1 MLTIPLLLF
10 PLIFTT
16 PVLGHN
22 ASAKQH
28 LARTPGDVFFSV
40 VPEATWDILP
50 FSKREDSNGVRVQTW
65 LDLDGPLFGCQAAIP
80 AGFLVGGWNER
91 YLPGCR
97 ELERR
102 QGKRPLGTKHRTLRL
117 CKINRSTSPILSF
130 YTHYIN
136 TWFLR
141 DHVFIIHEN
150 RSTFQY
156 QYQK

>member
-1 MLTIPLLLF
+1 MLIIPLLLSPF
-10 PLIFTT
+10 FHNTH
-16 PVLGHN
+16 VLSHCVSE
-22 ASAKQH
+22 A
-28 LARTPGDVFFSV
+28 TPGDVFFSV

-80 AGFLVGGWNER
+80 AGFLVGGWNKR

-117 CKINRSTSPILSF
+117 CKINRSTSPKGCNVEKW
-130 YTHYIN
+130 T
-136 TWFLR
+136 R
-141 DHVFIIHEN
+141 C
-150 RSTFQY
+150 
-156 QYQK
+156 